1 MQECFELKSCRGK
14 LDGASFGASFKGS
27 YTMEVGF
34 LSSIS
39 RYSLVVEHLPSHLE
53 VVGAKGKTGFQLPV
67 AALLFALFALVFSFL
82 VSEFDN
88 ALPLF

>member
-1 MQECFELKSCRGK
+1 MQECLELKSCRGK
-14 LDGASFGASFKGS
+14 LDGASFKGS

-67 AALLFALFALVFSFL
+67 AALLFALFALVF
-82 VSEFDN
+82 
-88 ALPLF
+88 LFGE